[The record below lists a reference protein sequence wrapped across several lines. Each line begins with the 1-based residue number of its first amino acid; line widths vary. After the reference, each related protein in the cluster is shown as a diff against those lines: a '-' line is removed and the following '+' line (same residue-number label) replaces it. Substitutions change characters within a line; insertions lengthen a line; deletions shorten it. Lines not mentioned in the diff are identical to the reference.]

1 MSRKDFTKG
10 MAAGAAPFEEKY
22 NQLADATERVGAQ
35 VNARLDDISDV
46 QKVILD
52 DLSSREKKEL
62 YDLNTL
68 VDIKE
73 LEPTEK
79 EFLMAVL
86 YTLSNMTEEVTS
98 EQQAYIR
105 SVKRYLEIKSVQTE
119 VDLSCIEN
127 IDSKREERAILQTV
141 MEFLFLEHCDHSY
154 WDEYEDVLDYF
165 SVKNSE
171 IRRIEASID
180 AIYKA
185 TGAQG
190 LAEKFGYVAEEDILS
205 LTSVGANIDTEKFE
219 NTILKWINKYS
230 GCSCETKSF
239 FMFVDNGKKG
249 FKSHA
254 CKKTDLDT
262 FELSL
267 FRQHDS
273 LSLQFSVIDYENNR
287 LAALDSSLNVVKL
300 LDLQTRSSRVLP
312 VDNRIN
318 NMVGEKAVLKNNWFI
333 QGDGEEIIIHNI
345 ETKRTETIK
354 CERMSKDFD
363 LRKVY
368 CCTVSDDVLYCVLG
382 DFWIYKNGYVYAYD
396 LIKKTT
402 RRLCECSCQPH
413 SIKVYQNQLYILSGI
428 SDNDSREIMIL
439 SADLCSGASNLDMV
453 ASVRKE
459 GKPEYI
465 LSEMYWL
472 FTPGKSPYD
481 LLYFSFDNASLLKIG
496 TGCGHGIL
504 TNGFLKIGD
513 QVYFEQGEICNKK
526 LYRVSL
532 DTFELTLVE

>member
-1 MSRKDFTKG
+1 MSREGFTKG

-190 LAEKFGYVAEEDILS
+190 LAEKFGYVAEG
-205 LTSVGANIDTEKFE
+205 TSQFEFDSRSIVEKIKRHLE
-219 NTILKWINKYS
+219 S
-230 GCSCETKSF
+230 DE
-239 FMFVDNGKKG
+239 
-249 FKSHA
+249 
-254 CKKTDLDT
+254 
-262 FELSL
+262 SL
-267 FRQHDS
+267 FFSVLCIDGDKAYYGDSIHSEYEAERRASSMISSFCSQANNFLNAYSSDS
-273 LSLQFSVIDYENNR
+273 LSDDATQKLLNLVKNDFIEIKNRLSSLDSDVSQRNSVIINEVLNLIDINTVKRKIESFAKKELEDSYYRVSDASSYTYLVNYSSFDHDPPG
-287 LAALDSSLNVVKL
+287 LFGKKDWMFDCSAAWLNI
-300 LDLQTRSSRVLP
+300 S
-312 VDNRIN
+312 
-318 NMVGEKAVLKNNWFI
+318 
-333 QGDGEEIIIHNI
+333 EEVAKMI
-345 ETKRTETIK
+345 EMYAGIV
-354 CERMSKDFD
+354 SKDF
-363 LRKVY
+363 RREIIRPV
-368 CCTVSDDVLYCVLG
+368 V
-382 DFWIYKNGYVYAYD
+382 D
-396 LIKKTT
+396 LIE
-402 RRLCECSCQPH
+402 R
-413 SIKVYQNQLYILSGI
+413 IK
-428 SDNDSREIMIL
+428 
-439 SADLCSGASNLDMV
+439 
-453 ASVRKE
+453 
-459 GKPEYI
+459 
-465 LSEMYWL
+465 
-472 FTPGKSPYD
+472 
-481 LLYFSFDNASLLKIG
+481 
-496 TGCGHGIL
+496 
-504 TNGFLKIGD
+504 
-513 QVYFEQGEICNKK
+513 
-526 LYRVSL
+526 
-532 DTFELTLVE
+532 